1 MAYVAGENGVYIQ
14 ELMDK
19 SNEEFDKGNLDE
31 SVFYWNKHGKSSL
44 MIK

>member
-31 SVFYWNKHGKSSL
+31 SVFFIGTS
-44 MIK
+44 MERAP